1 MLSLQSEN
9 LLHHCHA
16 TTNACSAER
25 AYIWKSLAAGVQTY
39 YRCHKQPEV
48 FIPFEACIRPRE
60 ILSRLLYDSTDSCL
74 SPTKSHTCHLTSHD
88 QAQGA
93 TCDMTML
100 HLTKQ
105 HLWTYVINYG
115 SPVSWSFGRPSS
127 HHHIISPSPPPCLQV
142 WINSCLQQH
151 LHRWDIVPY
160 PCPAQGSATVHTK
173 AVDPGPLWQEQAEDL
188 CGMVGGG
195 QWQNRKVLGEVG
207 IELHFGDA
215 IINIRLALQ
224 QGTNQSDSAS

>member
-48 FIPFEACIRPRE
+48 FISFEACIRPRE
-60 ILSRLLYDSTDSCL
+60 ILSRLLYDSCL
-74 SPTKSHTCHLTSHD
+74 SPTKSHTCHITSHD

-100 HLTKQ
+100 HLTKH
-105 HLWTYVINYG
+105 HLWTYVINIRKLTG
-115 SPVSWSFGRPSS
+115 IMKLWKPIITSS
-127 HHHIISPSPPPCLQV
+127 HHQPFPPQLPSGVDQLLPPTAPAPLRHYPLPLPSPGHC
-142 WINSCLQQH
+142 H
-151 LHRWDIVPY
+151 
-160 PCPAQGSATVHTK
+160 GSHK
-173 AVDPGPLWQEQAEDL
+173 G
-188 CGMVGGG
+188 
-195 QWQNRKVLGEVG
+195 R
-207 IELHFGDA
+207 
-215 IINIRLALQ
+215 
-224 QGTNQSDSAS
+224 